1 MAGYVELEVTK
12 HDRENCNALHAVAKF
27 ILDHVDRAD
36 LVASVSDKVLSA
48 DTAWTV
54 VVPDEQQFDRLL
66 VAFQAFSPAQDRP
79 LLSLTCYRNGRP
91 NELAPADDELSV
103 EYFNPRPGGDGFMI
117 RHTDSAVRLTHR
129 STGMVVISEGARS
142 RHTNLQVARQ
152 MLSAKVT
159 DNPSALLL
167 GAQSVKGLEH
177 CSLSTPAR

>member
-1 MAGYVELEVTK
+1 MAGYIELQVTK
-12 HDRENCNALHAVAKF
+12 QDRKNCNALHAVAKF

-66 VAFQAFSPAQDRP
+66 DAFRALSTTEDRP

-91 NELAPADDELSV
+91 SELAPADGELSI
-103 EYFNPRPGGDGFMI
+103 EYFNPRPDSDGFMI

-129 STGMVVISEGARS
+129 STGIVVISEGGRS
-142 RHTNLQVARQ
+142 RHANLQVARQ
-152 MLSAKVT
+152 MLSAKLT
-159 DNPSALLL
+159 DSPSALLL
-167 GAQSVKGLEH
+167 GDQAVKGLKH
-177 CSLSTPAR
+177 CSLSTPTR